1 MNRVSDRIR
10 TLLKDINTFFAKSF
24 YFSMILIVECN
35 SGREGWKRINRGS
48 MQFRKFDICSGGDW
62 VEKSCDKHSLFWV
75 IVNCCIPIY
84 KYPSFDNCD
93 KIIRDDPE
101 KETSSSHGLSTKP
114 SIEDF
119 R

>member
-1 MNRVSDRIR
+1 MQ
-10 TLLKDINTFFAKSF
+10 SF
-24 YFSMILIVECN
+24 YFNIKLIVECN

-48 MQFRKFDICSGGDW
+48 MHFRKFDICSDGDW

-75 IVNCCIPIY
+75 IVNCCIPMY

-93 KIIRDDPE
+93 KITRDDPN
-101 KETSSSHGLSTKP
+101 KKANSSHGLSTKP

-119 R
+119 G

>member
-1 MNRVSDRIR
+1 
-10 TLLKDINTFFAKSF
+10 
-24 YFSMILIVECN
+24 MIFIVECN

-48 MQFRKFDICSGGDW
+48 MHFRKFDICSDGDW

-93 KIIRDDPE
+93 QITRDDPM
-101 KETSSSHGLSTKP
+101 KERNSYEGPPESPSTLTS
-114 SIEDF
+114 

>member
-10 TLLKDINTFFAKSF
+10 TSHIKFFEQSF
-24 YFSMILIVECN
+24 YFNMKLIVECN

-48 MQFRKFDICSGGDW
+48 MHFRKFDICSDGDW

-93 KIIRDDPE
+93 KITRDEPNE
-101 KETSSSHGLSTKP
+101 ETKSSHGVSTVT
-114 SIEDF
+114 S